1 MFYFRE
7 LSVLLFM
14 VLGVAVSW
22 ASDTGLCAVSGFGWL
37 LASAIDV
44 SGESYSKGQLKVT
57 GAWWRMLDTDLFG
70 VFADKDDER
79 RELSAAVL
87 GALLLASSRG
97 PMWTLSDIRGL
108 LFEVGYVD
116 PVGNEALSDVV
127 ERLTDTGYVTRFR
140 NYSAPVGSYAD
151 GGRRREAWSLTR
163 EGRVMVAAVREAVGR
178 LDRTLQLPP
187 RLLDAV
193 EQTLRGLLLHFRED
207 AGMLAPALAQVNA
220 HLEQLQEAGGDFY
233 SAVGTLAQHDVSNDA
248 VFATSREHILL
259 ALRQFARRTEQSLGR
274 VRSAFD
280 ELNAVGVASVVRRA
294 LPGAGILEPE
304 AQDSW
309 AAARERELGDL
320 QAWFTPRGSIERL
333 VDAAADAI
341 HALLGAIDRRYYATT
356 RGSDVGADFRQIARM
371 LHAQPTTA
379 ATYEVF
385 AAAFGM
391 WPARHAL
398 APDEEDIAVHNTA
411 SAGACHEVK
420 VVLRSTERG
429 AKSTGRPR
437 KIPDLGLERRQ
448 GEAQNDA
455 ELDRL
460 EAIARDLATP
470 GPVPLSFFKGL
481 AADHTAVL
489 IGLLEEALNGFDD
502 SAGCGSTYTVG
513 AALTLWPGDPEQ
525 TVTVEFADGTLTA
538 PDVLIEVS
546 LLDYKEG
553 TVA

>member
-1 MFYFRE
+1 M
-7 LSVLLFM
+7 
-14 VLGVAVSW
+14 
-22 ASDTGLCAVSGFGWL
+22 
-37 LASAIDV
+37 
-44 SGESYSKGQLKVT
+44 SGESHSKGQLKVT

-108 LFEVGYVD
+108 LSEVGYGD

-193 EQTLRGLLLHFRED
+193 EQTLRGLLLHYRED
-207 AGMLAPALAQVNA
+207 AGMLAPALGHVNA

-280 ELNAVGVASVVRRA
+280 ELNAVGVASVVKRA
-294 LPGAGILEPE
+294 VPGAGILEPE

-309 AAARERELGDL
+309 SADRERELGDL

-371 LHAQPTTA
+371 LHAQPTA
-379 ATYEVF
+379 AAAYEVF

-398 APDEEDIAVHNTA
+398 APTEEDIAVHDTA
-411 SAGACHEVK
+411 QGGACHEVK

-437 KIPDLGLERRQ
+437 KIPDLGLERRH
-448 GEAQNDA
+448 GEEQNDA
-455 ELDRL
+455 ELNRL

-489 IGLLEEALNGFDD
+489 VGLLEEALNGFDD
-502 SAGCGSTYTVG
+502 SAGYGSTYTVG

-525 TVTVEFADGTLTA
+525 MVTVEFEDGTLTA
-538 PDVLIEVS
+538 PDVLVEVS
-546 LLDYKEG
+546 LLDYEEG
-553 TVA
+553 AVA